1 MIPANIDYQSIV
13 QELNAFGIGDYKL
26 EAICGF
32 SDGYIRHLK
41 NGSYRD
47 MTYQR
52 AARLYNF
59 WCEERALRGLDVFT
73 HIAPLFPVDAPEKNQ
88 ALVETT

>member
-1 MIPANIDYQSIV
+1 MIPANIDYRAIV
-13 QELNAFGIGDYKL
+13 QELNSFGIGDYKL
-26 EAICGF
+26 EVICGF

-41 NGSYRD
+41 DGSYRD

-59 WCEERALRGLDVFT
+59 WCEERELRGLNVFT
-73 HIAPLFPVDAPEKNQ
+73 RIVPLLPLPEKNQ